1 MKKVVSAE
9 EIKNIYLELVIMHFD
24 LDDPY
29 YYCNEDTKR
38 DLDKILTKLEKLLG
52 INKKE
57 DE

>member
-9 EIKNIYLELVIMHFD
+9 EIKNIYLELVIMNFD

-38 DLDKILTKLEKLLG
+38 DLDKILTKLEKLL
-52 INKKE
+52 KLRDE
-57 DE
+57 DN